1 MTLKKIVGVSSVII
15 IIVSLAV
22 AISVVLMMAEFRD
35 VEIKETRYIEANDEL
50 NNKYIELITWMDG
63 MNDHVIDDWPFEGG
77 LDHEESIIGEW
88 IASYAPISKED
99 EMIVADLNVKNRAL
113 YMSAGK
119 IVAVEGIES
128 KQELFLDEFKP
139 LANSIKP
146 VIGGLSNYYQEN
158 LAEVKNRRVALQKEA
173 AQFIVGVSVCSV
185 ISVIISV
192 IAIFRWVITPLNNI
206 SDKVVE
212 VGRGDLGVEID
223 SMGNNEIGS
232 IAVNFNKM
240 VRSFREII
248 KEILSSSS
256 EVVSIVAVLKERAEK
271 TSEGAREQQS
281 QTTQAAAA
289 AEEMSQTI
297 VEIAQSAATAAE
309 TSANAIDT
317 AKKGMDV
324 ADGAVNSVN
333 QVHDATVGLAADI
346 EKLSSSVLE
355 IGQIVKVI
363 NDIADQTNLLALN
376 AAIEAARAGEQ
387 GRGFAVVADE
397 VRKLAESTM
406 KATAE
411 ISEKIRVV
419 QRESDETKLSMEEAS
434 GVVEQSTEFITNVD
448 HSLRSIVETVLKARN
463 QVVQIASAVDEQ
475 SAAAYEVSKNIE
487 QTSAISVD
495 VAGMSV
501 DVFNEVNQ
509 LTLIAEHLKDSASGF
524 KNSGSGTGGTDLNDN
539 TPGTVSVDMS

>member
-1 MTLKKIVGVSSVII
+1 M
-15 IIVSLAV
+15 
-22 AISVVLMMAEFRD
+22 
-35 VEIKETRYIEANDEL
+35 
-50 NNKYIELITWMDG
+50 
-63 MNDHVIDDWPFEGG
+63 
-77 LDHEESIIGEW
+77 
-88 IASYAPISKED
+88 
-99 EMIVADLNVKNRAL
+99 
-113 YMSAGK
+113 
-119 IVAVEGIES
+119 
-128 KQELFLDEFKP
+128 
-139 LANSIKP
+139 
-146 VIGGLSNYYQEN
+146 
-158 LAEVKNRRVALQKEA
+158 
-173 AQFIVGVSVCSV
+173 
-185 ISVIISV
+185 
-192 IAIFRWVITPLNNI
+192 
-206 SDKVVE
+206 
-212 VGRGDLGVEID
+212 
-223 SMGNNEIGS
+223 
-232 IAVNFNKM
+232 
-240 VRSFREII
+240 
-248 KEILSSSS
+248 
-256 EVVSIVAVLKERAEK
+256 SIVAVLKERAEK

-333 QVHDATVGLAADI
+333 QVHAATVGLAADI

-448 HSLRSIVETVLKARN
+448 SSLRSIVETVLKARN
-463 QVVQIASAVDEQ
+463 QVVQIATAVDEQ

-487 QTSAISVD
+487 QTSAISID

-524 KNSGSGTGGTDLNDN
+524 KNSGSRPGGTDLNDN
-539 TPGTVSVDMS
+539 APGTVSVDMT